1 MLTETQ
7 NTQTLN
13 LHEMSSL
20 DIVEVMND
28 EDATISISVKK
39 ALPEIAKSVDL
50 IAECLNSG
58 GRLFYVGAGT
68 SGRMG
73 VMDAVECVPTFG
85 TSPEMIQGIMAGG
98 GNATV
103 IAKEDAEDH
112 RDDGYEALREKEITS
127 KDVVIGISASGK
139 TPFVLAALSCARH
152 HKAATIGIACNVPSP
167 LLDQVDV
174 PIGISVGPEILTGST
189 RLKAGTAQKMVLNML
204 STASMVKLGKVFQNL
219 MVDVK
224 PKNQKLIQRAQ
235 KIIMQIGE
243 VDFESASKIL
253 LESGNDVKV
262 AIVMAKFGYEVE
274 MAKQKL
280 INANGFLNRVLENP
294 KN

>member
-7 NTQTLN
+7 NRQTLN
-13 LHEMSSL
+13 LHDMSSHE
-20 DIVEVMND
+20 IVEVMNA
-28 EDATISISVKK
+28 EDATISNSVKRV
-39 ALPEIAKSVDL
+39 LPQIAKSVDL
-50 IAECLNSG
+50 IADSLRSG

-85 TSPEMIQGIMAGG
+85 TSPEMIQAIMAGG
-98 GNATV
+98 GNAT
-103 IAKEDAEDH
+103 ISAKEDAEDH
-112 RDDGYEALREKEITS
+112 REDGYQALKDKNIIS

-139 TPFVLAALSCARH
+139 TPFVLAALAFARELD
-152 HKAATIGIACNVPSP
+152 ASTIGIACNVPSL

-174 PIGISVGPEILTGST
+174 SIGISVGPEILTGST
-189 RLKAGTAQKMVLNML
+189 RLKAGTAQKMILNML

-235 KIIMQIGE
+235 KIIMQVGE
-243 VDFESASKIL
+243 VDMENASKIL
-253 LESGNDVKV
+253 QESGNDVKV
-262 AIVMAKFGYEVE
+262 SIVMAKLGCGVE
-274 MAKQKL
+274 MAQKNL
-280 INANGFLNRVLENP
+280 IYSEGYLNRLIENP
-294 KN
+294 QN

>member
-7 NTQTLN
+7 NRQTLN
-13 LHEMSSL
+13 LHDMSSHE
-20 DIVEVMND
+20 IVEVMNA
-28 EDATISISVKK
+28 EDATISNSVKRV
-39 ALPEIAKSVDL
+39 LPQIAKSVDL
-50 IAECLNSG
+50 IADSLRSG

-85 TSPEMIQGIMAGG
+85 TSPEMIQAIMAGG
-98 GNATV
+98 GDAT
-103 IAKEDAEDH
+103 ISAKEDAEDH
-112 RDDGYEALREKEITS
+112 REDGYQALKDKKITS

-139 TPFVLAALSCARH
+139 TPFVLAAVAFAQELDAS
-152 HKAATIGIACNVPSP
+152 TIGIACNVPSL

-174 PIGISVGPEILTGST
+174 SIGISVGPEILTGST
-189 RLKAGTAQKMVLNML
+189 RLKAGTAQKMILNML

-235 KIIMQIGE
+235 KIIMKVGE
-243 VDFESASKIL
+243 VDMENASKIL
-253 LESGNDVKV
+253 QESGNDVKV
-262 AIVMAKFGYEVE
+262 SIVMAKLGCGVE
-274 MAKQKL
+274 MAQKSL
-280 INANGFLNRVLENP
+280 IDSEGYLNRLIENSQ
-294 KN
+294 K